1 MKVLVINCGSSSLKY
16 KLFEMKTETC
26 LLTGIVERVGTSK
39 GRASGKLIQHSG
51 GRSPGKSVEIPS
63 HCKNHTE
70 AFYLALKAMMHPRH
84 GAIKCADDIQ
94 AVGHR
99 VVHGGPSYRES
110 VTLTPQVIQ
119 DIKKFSIYAPLHNP
133 ANLAGIKAGM
143 RTFKNAAHV
152 AVFDTAFHQTI
163 PEHAYRYG
171 ISYELAEKYKIRKYG
186 FHGFSHQY
194 VAERTAV
201 LLGKPLKSLKVV
213 TCHIGAGTSIAAVEY
228 GHSSDTSM
236 GMTPLQGVIMG
247 TRSGSIDPSIVEF
260 LMEMEKLDFKQII
273 YLLNN
278 QSGLYGLS
286 GISKDVRDLEKAA
299 VEGNKRALMTL
310 AVHSYQ
316 VKKFIGA
323 YIYIMGGVDAI
334 AFTAGVGE
342 NSFRLRSEVC
352 RRLEF
357 LGTKLNEAKNQ
368 IMVGGKEGIISTKNS
383 KVKILVVPTN
393 EEIMI
398 ARETVK

>member
-16 KLFEMKTETC
+16 RLFEMKTQTC
-26 LLTGIVERVGTSK
+26 LLYGVVERIGTS
-39 GRASGKLIQHSG
+39 RSKLIQCCRK
-51 GRSPGKSVEIPS
+51 RSMEIS
-63 HCKNHTE
+63 SRCANHTG
-70 AFYLALKAMMHPRH
+70 AFQLALKAMRHPKH
-84 GAIKCADDIQ
+84 GAIKCVDDIQ

-99 VVHGGPSYRES
+99 VVHGGPRYRAS
-110 VTLTPQVIQ
+110 VTITPQVMQ
-119 DIKKFSIYAPLHNP
+119 DIEEFSIYAPLHNP

-143 RTFKNAAHV
+143 RTFKGATHV

-171 ISYELAEKYKIRKYG
+171 ISYEIAEKYKIRRYG

-228 GHSSDTSM
+228 GHSVDTSM

-247 TRSGSIDPSIVEF
+247 TRSGSMDPSIVEL
-260 LMEMEKLDFKQII
+260 LMQLEKLNFKQIV

-286 GISKDVRDLEKAA
+286 GISKDVRDIEKAA
-299 VEGNKRALMTL
+299 HEGNRRAQMTL

-316 VKKFIGA
+316 VKKFIGS
-323 YIYIMGGVDAI
+323 YIYAMGGADAI

-342 NSFRLRSEVC
+342 NSFRLRSETC
-352 RRLEF
+352 RHLGF
-357 LGTKLNEAKNQ
+357 LDTRLNEAKNR

-383 KVKILVVPTN
+383 RVKILVVPTN

-398 ARETVK
+398 ARETIK

>member
-16 KLFEMKTETC
+16 KLFEMKTQTC
-26 LLTGIVERVGTSK
+26 LIHGMVERIGTPRS
-39 GRASGKLIQHSG
+39 KLIQCC
-51 GRSPGKSVEIPS
+51 RKRAVEIS
-63 HCKNHTE
+63 SRCANHTE
-70 AFYLALKAMMHPRH
+70 AFHLALKAMQHHRH
-84 GAIKCADDIQ
+84 GAINCADDIQ

-99 VVHGGPSYRES
+99 VVHGGPRYRAS
-110 VTLTPQVIQ
+110 VTVTPQVMR
-119 DIKKFSIYAPLHNP
+119 DIEEFSIYAPLHNP

-143 RTFKNAAHV
+143 RIFKNATHV
-152 AVFDTAFHQTI
+152 AVFDTAFHQTL

-228 GHSSDTSM
+228 GRSVDTSM

-247 TRSGSIDPSIVEF
+247 TRSGSIDPSIVEL
-260 LMEMEKLDFKQII
+260 LMELEKLNFKQIVN
-273 YLLNN
+273 LLNN

-299 VEGNKRALMTL
+299 HEGNGRAQMTL

-316 VKKFIGA
+316 VKKFIGS
-323 YIYIMGGVDAI
+323 YIYVMGGADAI

-342 NSFRLRSEVC
+342 NSFHLRSEVC
-352 RRLEF
+352 KHLEF
-357 LGTKLNEAKNQ
+357 LGTRLNEAKNR

-383 KVKILVVPTN
+383 RVQILVVPTN

-398 ARETVK
+398 ARETIK